1 MQLVSEFLRNVSFCQ
16 DLNEAARSKLAEL
29 LISKKISA
37 GAVIFREFDDSDC
50 LYIVKSGRIVI
61 SKHVQDQ
68 VDIVLTRFHTGDFF
82 GEMGLFD
89 TSPRSATAQTETDS
103 VLLRLDRKA
112 FQQVFSDE
120 PEIAARICYRLVTV
134 FIERLRA
141 TNDQAREA
149 IRWGLEATGFSPE
162 PQRSPFGR
170 RST

>member
-1 MQLVSEFLRNVSFCQ
+1 MELVSEFLKKVSFCQ
-16 DLNEAARSKLAEL
+16 DLNESARSKLAEL

-37 GAVIFREFDDSDC
+37 GAIIFREFDESDC
-50 LYIVKSGRIVI
+50 LYIVKSGRIII

-68 VDIVLTRFHTGDFF
+68 VDIVLTRFHGGDCF

-112 FQQVFSDE
+112 FQQIFSDE

-149 IRWGLEATGFSPE
+149 IRWGLEATGFSLAPE
-162 PQRSPFGR
+162 YSPLGR

>member
-1 MQLVSEFLRNVSFCQ
+1 
-16 DLNEAARSKLAEL
+16 
-29 LISKKISA
+29 
-37 GAVIFREFDDSDC
+37 
-50 LYIVKSGRIVI
+50 
-61 SKHVQDQ
+61 
-68 VDIVLTRFHTGDFF
+68 
-82 GEMGLFD
+82 MGLFD
-89 TSPRSATAQTETDS
+89 TSPRSATAQTETDA

-112 FQQVFSDE
+112 FQQIFSDE

-149 IRWGLEATGFSPE
+149 IRWGLEATGFAPA